1 VRRSSLSADE
11 KRRKADAAGD
21 NSELGLFGA
30 LDTTPALDRAT
41 SDHAWLQAL
50 LDFEAGLAR
59 AQAEA
64 GLIPAPAALAIEG
77 RCHAENFDLERL
89 GRGAPKT
96 GNPVLPMVRALM
108 DQLPDEAA
116 TWVHWGATSQDA
128 MDTAMMLVAKRS
140 SKLLRSDLDG
150 AGRAAAELAERHRG
164 TLQVGRTLLQH
175 AVPRTFG
182 LKAAEWLISILE
194 VRGILTSLEENGLAV
209 QLGGAAGTLASLEG
223 SGPQVVGLLARHLQ
237 LAEPTLPW
245 HTDRVRPA
253 QLASALCL
261 VAGVAAKIAQDVVLL
276 SQTEV
281 GELSEPESDGAGG
294 SSAMPQKR
302 NAAGSVAIVA
312 SYRRIA
318 GLASVILGGMA
329 QELERATGDWQA
341 EWTTLTAM
349 LRLSGGVTNRL
360 CYLLDGLQVDKAS
373 MSANLSLTRGAVM
386 AERVALELS
395 RRQGR
400 GPARRTVEEASRRS
414 AANSTGLRDE
424 LANDP
429 QASRLLG
436 SAGLDEL
443 FEPATYLG
451 ATQELIDR
459 ALALR
464 PGQPQED
471 A

>member
-1 VRRSSLSADE
+1 MSADE
-11 KRRKADAAGD
+11 KRRAAAAAGD
-21 NSELGLFGA
+21 DSQLGLFGA
-30 LDTTPALDRAT
+30 LETTPALAQAT
-41 SDHAWLQAL
+41 SDRAWLQAL

-77 RCHAENFDLERL
+77 RCQAENFDLESL
-89 GRGAPKT
+89 GRSAPQG
-96 GNPVLPMVRALM
+96 GNPVSPMVRALM
-108 DQLPDEAA
+108 DQLPEDAA

-140 SKLLRSDLDG
+140 SKLLRADLVG
-150 AGRAAAELAERHRG
+150 AGRAAAELAERHRA

-182 LKAAEWLISILE
+182 LKAAEWLIAILE
-194 VRGILTSLEENGLAV
+194 VEGILKSVEESGLAV

-223 SGPQVVGLLARHLQ
+223 GGTQVVSLLAAHLQ
-237 LAEPTLPW
+237 LAEPLLPW

-281 GELSEPESDGAGG
+281 GEVSEPESDGAGS

-302 NAAGSVAIVA
+302 NAASSVAIIA

-318 GLASVILGGMA
+318 GLAAVMLAGMA

-349 LRLSGGVTNRL
+349 LRLSGGVTSWL
-360 CYLLDGLQVDKAS
+360 HHLLDGLQVDEERMA
-373 MSANLSLTRGAVM
+373 ANLALTRGGIM

-400 GPARRTVEEASRRS
+400 GPGRRRVDEASRRS
-414 AANSTGLRDE
+414 TANATGLRDE
-424 LANDP
+424 LANVP
-429 QASRLLG
+429 EASQDLG

-464 PGQPQED
+464 PGPPQED